1 VDAAPSGSSSEPKA
15 ASAPTNDNTPF

>member
-1 VDAAPSGSSSEPKA
+1 VDAAPGGGSTGPKA